1 MFVRTRSNTVTQP
14 IEQGGAC
21 AEQRREILCV
31 FCFSYKKTPR
41 YKKFVT
47 TLRYSELPYRV
58 SGIGT
63 HCPLARCRYT
73 SGDKIRAVIRVRAL
87 GFRL

>member
-1 MFVRTRSNTVTQP
+1 MCSFVLVK
-14 IEQGGAC
+14 
-21 AEQRREILCV
+21 
-31 FCFSYKKTPR
+31 KKTPS

-63 HCPLARCRYT
+63 HCPLARYRYT
-73 SGDKIRAVIRVRAL
+73 SGDKIRGDFWVQAL